1 MAKTN
6 YNKMSNKPKED
17 VKNEVEVVVE
27 ETEVAEVITEAPA
40 VEETVTDAPAP
51 EKKPAKKVKIGVV
64 SNCSKLNVRTN
75 PHPNA
80 HVELIIDKGTEVEIV
95 GSNGDFYDVRK
106 GTTTEGFSGWCMKK
120 YISIK

>member
-17 VKNEVEVVVE
+17 VNNEVEVIVE
-27 ETEVAEVITEAPA
+27 ETEVVAEVA
-40 VEETVTDAPAP
+40 VEETVVEAPTP

-64 SNCSKLNVRTN
+64 SNCEKLNVRSK

-80 HVELIIDKGTEVEIV
+80 AVELVIDKGTEVEIV
-95 GSNGDFYDVRK
+95 GSNGDFYNVRK

-120 YISIK
+120 YISVK